1 MTLVAKPRHT
11 QAHKKRQAG
20 HHRQTKHYAKSY
32 FPYLPMIAIVGLGI
46 FLNSF
51 WMHSPQVLGS
61 ESNFTASQ
69 LATDTNK
76 QRETNSLSDLS
87 LNPQLNN
94 AAQAKANDMAT
105 RDYWSHTTPDSK
117 SFSTF
122 IVSSGYQYQAAGEN
136 LAYGFSSAGQVISGW
151 MNSPEHRE
159 NILSKNYQNVGFGVA
174 SSKNYLGKGPAT
186 IVVAEYGQ
194 PSPATANVTF
204 QVNKPADGAVKGDQV
219 EANTQGVSRIQVLT
233 GGNAAWS
240 LALVSAIAGA
250 ALMLFVIRHGLRIH
264 RMLSRGEQFIAS
276 HPWLDVG
283 FVFLATTGFVLTR
296 TGGLIH

>member
-32 FPYLPMIAIVGLGI
+32 FPYLPMIAIVGLGV

-51 WMHSPQVLGS
+51 WMRSQHVLGS
-61 ESNFTASQ
+61 ESNFSASQ
-69 LATDTNK
+69 LTIDTNK
-76 QRETNSLSDLS
+76 QRESNHLSDLS
-87 LNPQLNN
+87 LNPQLTN
-94 AAQAKANDMAT
+94 AAQVKASDMAA

-117 SFSTF
+117 AFSTF
-122 IVSSGYQYQAAGEN
+122 IVSSGYQYQTAGEN
-136 LAYGFSSAGQVISGW
+136 LAYGFDSAGQVISGW
-151 MNSPEHRE
+151 MNSPEHRD

-174 SSKNYLGKGPAT
+174 NSKNYLGKGPAT

-194 PSPATANVTF
+194 PTDAATNVTF
-204 QVNKPADGAVKGDQV
+204 QVNNPTTGAVKGDQV
-219 EANTQGVSRIQVLT
+219 EASTQGVSRIQVIT

-250 ALMLFVIRHGLRIH
+250 ALMLFMIRHGLRIH
-264 RMLSRGEQFIAS
+264 RVLSRGEQFIAT
-276 HPWLDVG
+276 HPWLDVS
-283 FVFLATTGFVLTR
+283 FVFLATAGFVLTR